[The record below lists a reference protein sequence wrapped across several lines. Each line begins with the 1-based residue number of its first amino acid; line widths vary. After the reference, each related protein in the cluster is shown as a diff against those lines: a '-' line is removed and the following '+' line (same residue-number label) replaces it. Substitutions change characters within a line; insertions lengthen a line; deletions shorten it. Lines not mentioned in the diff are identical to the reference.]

1 MDGWSYLPF
10 FGVVVIFMRLIVS
23 LEKLYYLLF
32 YDDVL
37 LLYLLSPEMNLENTC
52 CLSWLTLV
60 FLCLQRLTALQY
72 SNRILL
78 AGEIFN

>member
-1 MDGWSYLPF
+1 
-10 FGVVVIFMRLIVS
+10 MRLIVS

-52 CLSWLTLV
+52 CLSCV
-60 FLCLQRLTALQY
+60 DFGFPFLHR
-72 SNRILL
+72 
-78 AGEIFN
+78 G

>member
-1 MDGWSYLPF
+1 
-10 FGVVVIFMRLIVS
+10 MRLIVS

-52 CLSWLTLV
+52 CLSCVTLV
-60 FLCLQRLTALQY
+60 FLFYKRLTSLQY

-78 AGEIFN
+78 AVKFSHTVGLYNSYKIRNLR